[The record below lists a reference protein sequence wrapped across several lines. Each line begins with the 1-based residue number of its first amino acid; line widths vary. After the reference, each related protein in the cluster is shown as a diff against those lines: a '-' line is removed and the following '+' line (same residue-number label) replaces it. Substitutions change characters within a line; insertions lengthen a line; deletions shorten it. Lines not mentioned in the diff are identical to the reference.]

1 MNIPTLAIFGIV
13 GWMIVTF
20 NDAKTYTFIKGL
32 KWVTVCADRHG
43 NMIVCP
49 KGSNYCSVN
58 TCISTTDNEK
68 TLSSFLQCLNGSR
81 FNWAWYCGYLNGDKL
96 LCPKGSTNC
105 YVETTTSITRNENKI
120 TSLIQCL
127 NGTEILKADTYTS
140 LYPYNCDQNGSNQM
154 RNTFYSSV
162 LPIPIIKVRMDEI

>member
-1 MNIPTLAIFGIV
+1 MLLLKNIIIRGQ
-13 GWMIVTF
+13 G
-20 NDAKTYTFIKGL
+20 
-32 KWVTVCADRHG
+32 
-43 NMIVCP
+43 
-49 KGSNYCSVN
+49 
-58 TCISTTDNEK
+58 
-68 TLSSFLQCLNGSR
+68 

-140 LYPYNCDQNGSNQM
+140 LYPYNCDQNGSNQI

-162 LPIPIIKVRMDEI
+162 LPIPIIKVTMDKI